1 MSYVPAGLDVR
12 KVIAAVNLLASEKD
26 DRLDARST
34 AMLDPPKYRPP
45 QLSAESAFIVFRPAA
60 SGAVSHRS
68 MSSDPA

>member
-34 AMLDPPKYRPP
+34 ALLDPPNYRP
-45 QLSAESAFIVFRPAA
+45 
-60 SGAVSHRS
+60 RS
-68 MSSDPA
+68 